1 MKSLNVAI
9 NSVNTG
15 LLAIAL
21 ILFVQC
27 KSSQPQSEARLE
39 NTYWKLAEVEGKP
52 VKTPDNGREVH
63 MILTDADNQR
73 SLKGFA
79 GCNGLGGDYTVEDK
93 KITFSTISTRM
104 FCDLQM
110 EVENAFLK
118 ALAEANTYSIKG
130 EVLELYNNDTLLAK
144 FESVYLK

>member
-1 MKSLNVAI
+1 MSTVAI
-9 NSVNTG
+9 TRVNTG
-15 LLAIAL
+15 ILAVVLLML
-21 ILFVQC
+21 YTQC
-27 KSSQPQSEARLE
+27 KTNQPQGEARLE
-39 NTYWKLAEVEGKP
+39 NTYWKLMEIEGKP
-52 VKTPDNGREVH
+52 VKTLDSRSEVH

-79 GCNGLGGDYTVEDK
+79 GCNGLGGDYTVEGDK
-93 KITFSTISTRM
+93 IKFSTISTRM

-130 EVLELYNNDTLLAK
+130 EVLELYKDGTLLAK
-144 FESVYLK
+144 FGSVYLK